1 MQDLEQLAALHNAVM
16 KMPDEEGLKFLS
28 AAPGQFKHRFDGS
41 IRSMLCGSI
50 RTCSEQVRS
59 MFSDEAEVE
68 AMDDWSVNT
77 VFTWLQGQHFLGDAK
92 QTFAT
97 SAKRKEVDGSMLKL
111 LDDRSLEEL
120 GIASGILRLKLMIH
134 VIRVNALAQ
143 QIQKEDRA
151 LKAKTLAQQTEK
163 AQHMEKLCEK
173 FNPQGV
179 TQKESRALKVKRLS
193 LQVQEK
199 QQTEKA
205 QQIEKMKRLSE
216 FMGVTTQSIH

>member
-111 LDDRSLEEL
+111 LKDPSMEKL
-120 GIASGILRLKLMIH
+120 GITSGVLRLKLKTH
-134 VIRVNALAQ
+134 VIRVNALTP

-151 LKAKTLAQQTEK
+151 LKAKTLAQQIEK
-163 AQHMEKLCEK
+163 
-173 FNPQGV
+173 
-179 TQKESRALKVKRLS
+179 T
-193 LQVQEK
+193 
-199 QQTEKA
+199 
-205 QQIEKMKRLSE
+205 QQIEKEQHIEKLYETKQTSLWQRRVRSLS
-216 FMGVTTQSIH
+216 FIVATQSTQAMKSERAPET